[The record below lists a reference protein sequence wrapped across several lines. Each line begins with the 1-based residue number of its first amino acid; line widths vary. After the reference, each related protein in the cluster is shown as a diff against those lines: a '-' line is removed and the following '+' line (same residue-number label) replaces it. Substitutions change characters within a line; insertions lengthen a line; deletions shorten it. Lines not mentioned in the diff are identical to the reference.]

1 MIHRLLAALTMLAAS
16 ALGPGDAW
24 AQSPAQSYPG
34 KPVRIV
40 VPYGAGG
47 PGDTYTRL
55 LAQHLSE
62 SMKQPFVV
70 ETRPGAGA
78 IIGSE
83 TVARSPADG
92 YTLLIVSNSHTTN
105 ESLNPNRPFSLM
117 KDFVAVAP
125 VNYADLILVANPNVE
140 ARSLRELI
148 ALAKARPGQIN
159 YASSGVGTV
168 YHMSGELLRT
178 MAGIDIVHVPHRA
191 SGDMRNS
198 VLGGHVQMMFD
209 AITTIDPMIRAGQV
223 RAIATTGRGRA
234 PSTPD
239 VPTMSESGADGFET
253 NIWFG
258 LMAPAGTPPQ
268 IVEKLDAEVHR
279 ALARP
284 EIAAVW
290 NAQGVTPWTVSR
302 AAFDQFLR
310 DDIAKWEAVVK
321 ATGVRL
327 N

>member
-1 MIHRLLAALTMLAAS
+1 MRRPSLSAGLALLIVSWLAS
-16 ALGPGDAW
+16 AEAL
-24 AQSPAQSYPG
+24 AQSYPS
-34 KPVRIV
+34 KPVRII
-40 VPYGAGG
+40 VPFGAGG

-62 SMKQPFVV
+62 SMKQPFIV

-83 TVARSPADG
+83 AVAKSPPDG
-92 YTLLIVSNSHTTN
+92 YTLLIVSNAHTTN

-117 KDFVAVAP
+117 KDFVTVAP
-125 VNYADLILVANPNVE
+125 VNYADLILVTNPNVE
-140 ARSLRELI
+140 AKTLRELI
-148 ALAKARPGQIN
+148 ALAKAKPGQIN
-159 YASSGVGTV
+159 YASSGIGTV
-168 YHMSGELLRT
+168 YHMSGELLKT
-178 MAGIDIVHVPHRA
+178 TAGIEIVHVPHRA

-209 AITTIDPMIRAGQV
+209 AITTIEPMIRAGQV
-223 RAIATTGRGRA
+223 RTIATTGLKRA

-258 LMAPAGTPPQ
+258 LMAPAGTSPE
-268 IVEKLDAEVHR
+268 IVARLDGEVHR

-284 EIAAVW
+284 EIGAVW
-290 NAQGVTPWTVSR
+290 SAQGVTPWTVSR
-302 AAFDQFLR
+302 AAFDKFLR
-310 DDIAKWEAVVK
+310 DDIAKWEKVVK
-321 ATGVRL
+321 ATGVKL

>member
-1 MIHRLLAALTMLAAS
+1 MTRRLLAVLALLIAWTF
-16 ALGPGDAW
+16 GGDVH
-24 AQSPAQSYPG
+24 AQDSGQGYPA

-55 LAQHLSE
+55 LAQHLAE

-78 IIGSE
+78 LIGSDA
-83 TVARSPADG
+83 VAKSPPDG

-117 KDFVAVAP
+117 RDFVAVAP
-125 VNYADLILVANPNVE
+125 VNYADLILVVNPGLE
-140 ARSLRELI
+140 ARNLRELI
-148 ALAKARPGQIN
+148 ALAKARPGEIN
-159 YASSGVGTV
+159 YASSGIGTV

-223 RAIATTGRGRA
+223 RAIATTGAKRT

-239 VPTMSESGADGFET
+239 VPTMSESGAEGFET

-258 LMAPAGTPPQ
+258 LMAPTGTPPQ
-268 IVEKLDAEVHR
+268 IVAMLDAEVHK
-279 ALARP
+279 AVTHP
-284 EIAAVW
+284 EIKAVW
-290 NAQGVTPWTVSR
+290 GAQGVTPWTVSR
-302 AAFDQFLR
+302 ADFEQFLR
-310 DDIAKWEAVVK
+310 DDIAKWERVVQ
-321 ATGVRL
+321 ATGVKL

>member
-1 MIHRLLAALTMLAAS
+1 MTCRLLAALALLAVS
-16 ALGPGDAW
+16 ALGGGDAR
-24 AQSPAQSYPG
+24 AQDSGQGYPA

-78 IIGSE
+78 LIGSDA
-83 TVARSPADG
+83 VAKSPPDG
-92 YTLLIVSNSHTTN
+92 YTLLIVSNAHTTN
-105 ESLNPNRPFSLM
+105 ESLNPNRPFGLM

-125 VNYADLILVANPNVE
+125 VNYADLILVVNPGVE

-148 ALAKARPGQIN
+148 ALAKSRPGQIN
-159 YASSGVGTV
+159 YASSGIGTV

-178 MAGIDIVHVPHRA
+178 IAGIDIVHVPHRA

-209 AITTIDPMIRAGQV
+209 AITTIDPMVRSGQV
-223 RAIATTGRGRA
+223 RAIATTGAKRT

-239 VPTMSESGADGFET
+239 VPTMAESGADGFET

-268 IVEKLDAEVHR
+268 IVALLDAEVHK
-279 ALARP
+279 AVTHP
-284 EIAAVW
+284 EIRTVW
-290 NAQGVTPWTVSR
+290 SAQGVTSWTVSR
-302 AAFDQFLR
+302 ADFEQFLR
-310 DDIAKWEAVVK
+310 DDIAKWERVVK
-321 ATGVRL
+321 AAGLKL